1 MGGPVL
7 PELGIPVFI
16 RVLASP
22 LGAIMIRFP
31 PKPAMERSQAR
42 RMGHGAFPVTLSRG
56 AWPCPETRSP
66 SGASARWFGPS

>member
-42 RMGHGAFPVTLSRG
+42 RMGHGASLDAGRIPGDVIAWRVAVSRDT
-56 AWPCPETRSP
+56 ESLRS
-66 SGASARWFGPS
+66 